1 MTLPDKALMASVRSS
16 VCLLVVLVVG
26 VDCLC
31 VFGFRR
37 VDFAMV
43 GVCY

>member
-1 MTLPDKALMASVRSS
+1 MTLPDKARMASVRSS
-16 VCLLVVLVVG
+16 VCSLVLVLVL
-26 VDCLC
+26 VDVLC

-43 GVCY
+43 GV